1 MSILKLIWTFFYIG
15 AFTIGGGQVAISLMY
30 EPFVDSGIITAE
42 QFYNMVA
49 ISESTPGPIGIN
61 MATYIGYELY
71 GVPGGILVTAATVLP
86 SLIIILVIAGF
97 FDRYRDTA
105 LVKSVFSCVRPVAA
119 ALIGMAGWNVLN
131 ISLVKTFS
139 AARLCI
145 FIFLLVLVFLDVI
158 LKAAGKKKNAVSAE
172 ASVSGSAENAGI
184 TEDAG
189 TDSAENAGN
198 SAEANEENSAKCG
211 KVSILK
217 KISLYIRKNKV
228 PPMLLMIAGAAAGIL
243 FL

>member
-71 GVPGGILVTAATVLP
+71 GVPGGIIVTASTVLP
-86 SLIIILVIAGF
+86 SLIVILVIAGF

-131 ISLVKTFS
+131 ISLIKTFS
-139 AARLCI
+139 VERLCI
-145 FIFLLVLVFLDVI
+145 FIFLLLLVFLDVI
-158 LKAAGKKKNAVSAE
+158 LKAISKKKDKVSVGDGAQC
-172 ASVSGSAENAGI
+172 SAENADKR
-184 TEDAG
+184 EDAG
-189 TDSAENAGN
+189 EGSST
-198 SAEANEENSAKCG
+198 KCG
-211 KVSILK
+211 KVSRLK
-217 KISLYIRKNKV
+217 KISLYIQKNKV
-228 PPMLLMIAGAAAGIL
+228 PPMLLMAAGAVAGIL

>member
-139 AARLCI
+139 VERLCI
-145 FIFLLVLVFLDVI
+145 FIFLLLLVFLDVI
-158 LKAAGKKKNAVSAE
+158 LKATDKKKEAAPAE
-172 ASVSGSAENAGI
+172 AEIPCS
-184 TEDAG
+184 TEK
-189 TDSAENAGN
+189 TDSL
-198 SAEANEENSAKCG
+198 EETGASCCTKDG
-211 KVSILK
+211 KHSKLK
-217 KISLYIRKNKV
+217 KLSLYIQKNKI
-228 PPMLLMIAGAAAGIL
+228 PPMLLMFAGAAAGIL